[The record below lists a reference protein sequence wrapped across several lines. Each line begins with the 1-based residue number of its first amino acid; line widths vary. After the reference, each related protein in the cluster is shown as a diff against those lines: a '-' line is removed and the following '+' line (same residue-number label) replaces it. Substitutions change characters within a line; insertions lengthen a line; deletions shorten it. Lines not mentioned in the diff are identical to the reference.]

1 LSRRAF
7 FAGIFPVLV
16 FGSRGR
22 ALLRA
27 NPERRYG
34 RAAMSWATL
43 RDLLTARYDD
53 FRARLTRRL
62 GSEELARES
71 LQETWLRFNRTDEI
85 GVVQSPAG
93 YVLQVAMNIATDR
106 RRSEQR
112 MSRQHAGN
120 VPLDVVADDAPG
132 PEREIEARSEL
143 DALNR
148 AIATLS
154 PRTREI
160 LMAARIE
167 GLSQNEIADRFGI
180 SARMVRFE
188 LRKAL
193 DHCEAGLADQ
203 RGGESPQRWPT

>member
-1 LSRRAF
+1 MF
-7 FAGIFPVLV
+7 FADIFPVVV
-16 FGSRGR
+16 FGSRGHE
-22 ALLRA
+22 LVCA

-34 RAAMSWATL
+34 RGAMSWASL

-71 LQETWLRFNRTDEI
+71 LQETWLRLNRSDEI
-85 GVVQSPAG
+85 GMVQSPAG

-112 MSRQHAGN
+112 MSRQHTGN
-120 VPLDVVADDAPG
+120 VPLDAVPDDAPG
-132 PEREIEARSEL
+132 PEREIESRSEL

-193 DHCEAGLADQ
+193 DHCEACLADH
-203 RGGESPQRWPT
+203 GGDEPPQRWLT